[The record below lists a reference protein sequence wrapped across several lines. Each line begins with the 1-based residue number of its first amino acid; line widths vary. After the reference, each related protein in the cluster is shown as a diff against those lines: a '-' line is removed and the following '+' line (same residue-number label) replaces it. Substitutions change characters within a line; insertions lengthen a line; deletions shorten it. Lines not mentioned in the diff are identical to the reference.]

1 MSHEH
6 LFLTFSILSGIAASL
21 LSVVFIFSSTDDEN
35 SLFPST
41 SHMDENSRLT
51 KWILG
56 DYDGA
61 LADRDSRV
69 TYSFQEQT
77 PLIWDELDDGC
88 DNDQEK
94 LQLMMGGKSGER
106 SLRSTDNKLMGNK
119 MESED
124 DDSEFEFDD
133 TDSSTKFKVLWRR
146 TSFTKEMDIIN

>member
-1 MSHEH
+1 MSHEY

-21 LSVVFIFSSTDDEN
+21 LSVVFIFTSTDGEK

-69 TYSFQEQT
+69 TYSFQDRT

-94 LQLMMGGKSGER
+94 LQLMMGEKSGER
-106 SLRSTDNKLMGNK
+106 SLRSTDNKLMGNNI
-119 MESED
+119 ESED
-124 DDSEFEFDD
+124 GDSEFEFDD

-146 TSFTKEMDIIN
+146 ASFTKEMDIIN